1 MECMSNGPTITVV
14 ATEYQLVQEKAGFS
28 HKDIGKEMAHKQQ
41 RNESQDRLRFAGCIP
56 SQLTPRV
63 GELLSDDEH
72 ESKN

>member
-56 SQLTPRV
+56 SQLRL
-63 GELLSDDEH
+63 GELLSDDKH